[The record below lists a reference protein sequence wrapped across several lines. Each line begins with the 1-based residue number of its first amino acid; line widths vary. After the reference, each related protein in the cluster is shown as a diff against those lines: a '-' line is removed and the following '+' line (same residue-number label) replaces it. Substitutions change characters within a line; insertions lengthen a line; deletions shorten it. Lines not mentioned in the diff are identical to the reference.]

1 MRERVGGLGLAVV
14 CAGRQ
19 CERTASV
26 LPVRGLP
33 GSIIALVV
41 KDTADGVLSQIL
53 KGAQVTAMESDS
65 AVSVIETG
73 SSGQRTQQMLD
84 HLADK
89 VNGVILS
96 TDAPGISFIRD
107 YAKRVP
113 LVVLNR
119 PLEGVA
125 SVVPDP
131 RIGTVR
137 AEPAETLP
145 SHRGHVRRRP
155 GRVMGQSVE
164 VAAVHDIGNR
174 MGFKVNQIGPVHPTV
189 EGGYQAALALEG
201 GDTTAIITYNDLIAV
216 GIVLRFTADGVNV
229 PGDVSVIGFDN
240 TLIAP
245 VVTPP
250 ITSIRIPR
258 VQLGQVAV
266 RRLLLMMISP
276 MILLGVFLW
285 IPGMPFGIYVF
296 ACWRCT
302 WEMTPE
308 TAGFGA
314 HAWGEKRDGHVG
326 MVGWLRRA
334 RLVLREYASTLRVKE
349 FRKHLAI
356 YLLVQVTM
364 DVFGQTFV
372 FFVVHDWNHTAAFAS
387 LLLGCAAVSLPL
399 LPVFG
404 WAMTKIGPKRLYAIN
419 FIGWLGTA
427 WLFAAWMLVGT
438 LPEPWWTVFPYIADI
453 DQIVTRRYRSATFSG
468 IQASFRQ
475 LGSGIATI
483 AAGLV
488 LGAVG
493 FDATRAR
500 QTTVAGIG
508 LGAVLLGWFTVLP
521 SRWSSAGLCPP
532 ISPSTSVR
540 TASY

>member
-1 MRERVGGLGLAVV
+1 
-14 CAGRQ
+14 
-19 CERTASV
+19 
-26 LPVRGLP
+26 
-33 GSIIALVV
+33 
-41 KDTADGVLSQIL
+41 
-53 KGAQVTAMESDS
+53 MESDS

-107 YAKRVP
+107 YAKCVP

-137 AEPAETLP
+137 TEPAETLP

-245 VVTPP
+245 VVMPP

-258 VQLGQVAV
+258 AQLGQVAV
-266 RRLLLMMISP
+266 HRLLLMMISP

-314 HAWGEKRDGHVG
+314 HARGEKRDGHVG
-326 MVGWLRRA
+326 MAGWLRRA

-372 FFVVHDWNHTAAFAS
+372 FFVVYDWNHTAAFAS
-387 LLLGCAAVSLPL
+387 LMPGCAAVSLPL
-399 LPVFG
+399 MPVFG

-493 FDATRAR
+493 FDATRAW